1 MLASTFWVLSRLPT
15 TMYEVSVNA
24 DALCKTLHTAALQT
38 RRSSVSYLR
47 SSHLCTS
54 SPCLPL
60 TGRGSCDWPTAGLWS
75 SSLDCSDLRQ
85 QTCTFAVLCHSTRAR
100 RQIAPRT
107 HRAGLC
113 SPPEQSHLPGPAQLA
128 GPCRK
133 GGSPWAQTS
142 VSDTKSLSH
151 PVGQCF
157 AV

>member
-1 MLASTFWVLSRLPT
+1 MLVSTFWVLSSLPAM
-15 TMYEVSVNA
+15 MYKVSVNA
-24 DALCKTLHTAALQT
+24 DWLCHTLQTAALQT
-38 RRSSVSYLR
+38 RRSSVSL
-47 SSHLCTS
+47 SHLCTS

-75 SSLDCSDLRQ
+75 SSLDCSDLRR
-85 QTCTFAVLCHSTRAR
+85 QTCTFVVPCRSTRAR
-100 RQIAPRT
+100 RQTAPRT

-151 PVGQCF
+151 PVGQWF